1 MAVNFL
7 KHVGKHGDRK
17 VCVLYRQ
24 VPGEDHMCLV
34 IYPENL
40 LAHWQDAIQRVL
52 ESDIGQQAEELAD
65 ALHRSMLPDG
75 RAILQTLHQERM
87 IKKLRTSDIIM
98 TPRTDAKIRLDEL
111 NKMLNEMKLGSDA
124 VKKMAVNDA
133 SRGLVDPSVKRAA
146 EAEYKAGQ
154 QLTSNQQAP
163 FQAPQNAALSDR
175 DIAANMVFQ
184 AKQMELNAKQMIA
197 EAARMKKEA
206 AGMDPN
212 VVAKEAPLVVVE
224 APVVKKRTR
233 GPNKPKPVVAD
244 VAQ

>member
-34 IYPENL
+34 IYPDNL
-40 LAHWQDAIQRVL
+40 LAHWQDAVQRVL

-75 RAILQTLHQERM
+75 RPILQTLHQERM
-87 IKKLRTSDIIM
+87 IKKLRTADIIM

-111 NKMLNEMKLGSDA
+111 NKMLNEMKLGSA
-124 VKKMAVNDA
+124 AIKKMAENDA

-154 QLTSNQQAP
+154 QPAQAP
-163 FQAPQNAALSDR
+163 LVAPAGGALSDR
-175 DIAANMVFQ
+175 DIAANMVYQ
-184 AKQMELNAKQMIA
+184 AKQMELSAKQMIA